1 MTVSVCGTLDEILHP
16 ASADFRSLPD
26 LIGGLMDRLAGR
38 APLRGGALWLQDMGT
53 LVLAQDRAGG
63 RLCWTAGG
71 DPNDA
76 AADPEAVVVPITYA
90 DAPVGEMRLVL
101 DHAPD
106 GAAPEAPI
114 LQDVARQC
122 GYLAKRYE
130 VRRWAE
136 RRFGRPLMMVGM
148 SQALRELDA
157 FLEQAAHSALPVLL
171 TGEFGTEKAQLA
183 AAIHGCGPRRDGPF
197 VQINGADPAGTPADW
212 FARAAG
218 GTLFLSG
225 VDEMTPALQG
235 QIVQHMPSQLGQWLD
250 APGGWTHS
258 GNGAGNGMTSGMANG
273 MGSPRVIASTTADLR
288 KLAEEG
294 RFSRPLLAELDFLC
308 ATVPP
313 LRDRPADIEPL
324 VLAALDR
331 HGGRADETRTDELIA
346 LCKAH
351 NWPENLFELER
362 VIARLAVMT
371 GGKPIRHGDVRRH
384 APWMVGGAMP
394 AYAESTI
401 QPADQSV
408 GQSETAPVPP
418 PAPAPADHWV
428 HCALT
433 RDPAALARLH
443 GGLRKALVFLGE
455 RFADPI
461 TLDEL
466 SRQAHVSPSHLS
478 YLFRTELQISFKGLL
493 GRIRIHKA
501 QEILAADRRLP
512 ITEVAMN
519 VGYGDL
525 SHFEKSFR
533 RIVGQ
538 SPREYRRNLPGT
550 AVRG

>member
-1 MTVSVCGTLDEILHP
+1 MSLPVCGTLDEILHP

-26 LIGGLMDRLAGR
+26 LIGGLMGRLADR

-53 LVLAQDRAGG
+53 LVLARDGADGG
-63 RLCWTAGG
+63 LCWTADG

-76 AADPEAVVVPITYA
+76 AAHPEAVVVPITYA
-90 DAPVGEMRLVL
+90 DTPVGEMRLVL
-101 DHAPD
+101 DRAPD
-106 GAAPEAPI
+106 GPADDAPI
-114 LQDVARQC
+114 LHDVARQC

-148 SQALRELDA
+148 SRALRELDA

-171 TGEFGTEKAQLA
+171 TGEFGTEKALLA

-197 VQINGADPAGTPADW
+197 VQVNGADPAGAPGEW

-250 APGGWTHS
+250 APGGWTLS
-258 GNGAGNGMTSGMANG
+258 ATGAASGMASG
-273 MGSPRVIASTTADLR
+273 MEEPRVIASTTADLR
-288 KLAEEG
+288 RRADEG

-324 VLAALDR
+324 VVAALDR

-351 NWPENLFELER
+351 SWPENLFELER
-362 VIARLAVMT
+362 VIARLAVMS

-394 AYAESTI
+394 AEPPRSADSVPDPDSRPEAHPDAE
-401 QPADQSV
+401 
-408 GQSETAPVPP
+408 PVPR
-418 PAPAPADHWV
+418 PAPADHWV
-428 HCALT
+428 RCALT
-433 RDPAALARLH
+433 RDQAALARLH

-478 YLFRTELQISFKGLL
+478 YLFRTELQTSFKGLL

-501 QEILAADRRLP
+501 REILAADRRLP

-533 RIVGQ
+533 RLVGE
-538 SPREYRRNLPGT
+538 SPREYRRNLPE
-550 AVRG
+550 AAARG

>member
-1 MTVSVCGTLDEILHP
+1 MG
-16 ASADFRSLPD
+16 
-26 LIGGLMDRLAGR
+26 RLADR

-53 LVLAQDRAGG
+53 LVLAQDRSGG
-63 RLCWTAGG
+63 RLCWTADG

-101 DHAPD
+101 DRAPD
-106 GAAPEAPI
+106 GAAPEAPM
-114 LQDVARQC
+114 LRDVARQC

-148 SQALRELDA
+148 SPALRELDA

-197 VQINGADPAGTPADW
+197 VQVNGADPAGTPADW
-212 FARAAG
+212 FARTAG

-250 APGGWTHS
+250 APGGWPLSAT
-258 GNGAGNGMTSGMANG
+258 GAAAGMASGMRE
-273 MGSPRVIASTTADLR
+273 PRVIASTTADLR
-288 KLAEEG
+288 RLAEEG

-351 NWPENLFELER
+351 SWPENLFELER

-371 GGKPIRHGDVRRH
+371 GGRPIRHGDVRRH

-394 AYAESTI
+394 ADPAAGIHPVGHPNGHPEPVSVVPPVPS
-401 QPADQSV
+401 PADN
-408 GQSETAPVPP
+408 
-418 PAPAPADHWV
+418 WV

-433 RDPAALARLH
+433 RDQDALARLH

-478 YLFRTELQISFKGLL
+478 YLFRTELQTSFKGLL

-501 QEILAADRRLP
+501 RELLAADRRLP
-512 ITEVAMN
+512 ITEVAMS

-533 RIVGQ
+533 RLVGE
-538 SPREYRRNLPGT
+538 SPREYRRNLPG
-550 AVRG
+550 AGRRP

>member
-1 MTVSVCGTLDEILHP
+1 
-16 ASADFRSLPD
+16 
-26 LIGGLMDRLAGR
+26 MDRLADR

-53 LVLAQDRAGG
+53 LVLAQNRAGG
-63 RLCWTAGG
+63 RLCWTADG
-71 DPNDA
+71 DPNAA

-90 DAPVGEMRLVL
+90 DTPVGEMRLVL
-101 DHAPD
+101 DRAPD
-106 GAAPEAPI
+106 GAPPEAPL
-114 LQDVARQC
+114 LQDIARQC

-130 VRRWAE
+130 LRRWAE

-148 SQALRELDA
+148 SPALRELDA

-183 AAIHGCGPRRDGPF
+183 AAIHGCGPRRDAPF
-197 VQINGADPAGTPADW
+197 VQVNGADPAGTPADW

-235 QIVQHMPSQLGQWLD
+235 QILQHMPSQLGQWLD
-250 APGGWTHS
+250 APGGWTPS
-258 GNGAGNGMTSGMANG
+258 ANGVANGMANG
-273 MGSPRVIASTTADLR
+273 TGGPRVIASTTADLR
-288 KLAEEG
+288 RLAAAG

-324 VLAALDR
+324 VLAALER
-331 HGGRADETRTDELIA
+331 HGGRTDETRTDELIA
-346 LCKAH
+346 LCKAYS
-351 NWPENLFELER
+351 WPENLFELER

-371 GGKPIRHGDVRRH
+371 GGGPIRHGDVHRH

-394 AYAESTI
+394 ADPESGI
-401 QPADQSV
+401 HPVGHPVGHPEPASV
-408 GQSETAPVPP
+408 VPP
-418 PAPAPADHWV
+418 ASSPADHWV
-428 HCALT
+428 RCALT
-433 RDPAALARLH
+433 RDQDVLARLH

-478 YLFRTELQISFKGLL
+478 YLFRTELQTSFKGLL

-501 QEILAADRRLP
+501 RELLAADRRLP
-512 ITEVAMN
+512 ITEVAMS

-533 RIVGQ
+533 RLVGQ
-538 SPREYRRNLPGT
+538 SPREYRRNLSGAAAPG
-550 AVRG
+550 

>member
-26 LIGGLMDRLAGR
+26 LIGGLMDRLADR

-63 RLCWTAGG
+63 RLCWTADG

-273 MGSPRVIASTTADLR
+273 MGSLRVIASTTADLR
-288 KLAEEG
+288 RLAEEG

-351 NWPENLFELER
+351 SWPENLFELER

-408 GQSETAPVPP
+408 GQSEAAPVPP
-418 PAPAPADHWV
+418 PTPAPADHWV
-428 HCALT
+428 YCALT

-478 YLFRTELQISFKGLL
+478 YLFRTELHTSFKGLL

-550 AVRG
+550 PARG

>member
-1 MTVSVCGTLDEILHP
+1 
-16 ASADFRSLPD
+16 
-26 LIGGLMDRLAGR
+26 MDRLVDR

-63 RLCWTAGG
+63 RLCWTADG
-71 DPNDA
+71 DPNEA
-76 AADPEAVVVPITYA
+76 AANPEAVVVPITYA

-101 DHAPD
+101 DRAPD

-148 SQALRELDA
+148 SPALRELDA

-197 VQINGADPAGTPADW
+197 VQVNGADPVGTPADW

-225 VDEMTPALQG
+225 VDEMTPSLQG

-250 APGGWTHS
+250 APGGWTLS
-258 GNGAGNGMTSGMANG
+258 AGGAAAGMASGMGN
-273 MGSPRVIASTTADLR
+273 PRVIASTTADLR
-288 KLAEEG
+288 RLAEEG

-324 VLAALDR
+324 VLAALER

-351 NWPENLFELER
+351 SWPENLFELER

-371 GGKPIRHGDVRRH
+371 GGRPIRHGDVRRH

-394 AYAESTI
+394 AAPDSGPHPEAH
-401 QPADQSV
+401 PEAV
-408 GQSETAPVPP
+408 PTAPPAPP
-418 PAPAPADHWV
+418 PADRWV
-428 HCALT
+428 RCALT
-433 RDPAALARLH
+433 RDQDALARLH
-443 GGLRKALVFLGE
+443 GGLRKALLFLGE

-478 YLFRTELQISFKGLL
+478 YLFRTELQTSFKGLL

-501 QEILAADRRLP
+501 RELLAAERRLP
-512 ITEVAMN
+512 ITEVAMS

-533 RIVGQ
+533 RLVGE
-538 SPREYRRNLPGT
+538 SPREYRRNLT

>member
-1 MTVSVCGTLDEILHP
+1 MSLSVVSPPVCGTLDEILHP

-26 LIGGLMDRLAGR
+26 LIGGLMGRLAER

-53 LVLAQDRAGG
+53 LVLARDGAGG
-63 RLCWTAGG
+63 GRCWTADG

-90 DAPVGEMRLVL
+90 DTPVGEMRLVL
-101 DHAPD
+101 DRAPD
-106 GAAPEAPI
+106 GAAPDAPI
-114 LQDVARQC
+114 LHDVARQC

-148 SQALRELDA
+148 SRALRELDA

-171 TGEFGTEKAQLA
+171 TGEFGTEKALLA

-197 VQINGADPAGTPADW
+197 VQVNGADPAGAPADW

-225 VDEMTPALQG
+225 VDEMTPALQS
-235 QIVQHMPSQLGQWLD
+235 QIVQHMPSHLGQWLD
-250 APGGWTHS
+250 APGGWTLS
-258 GNGAGNGMTSGMANG
+258 ANGAANGAANG
-273 MGSPRVIASTTADLR
+273 MEGPRVIASTTADLR
-288 KLAEEG
+288 QRAEEG

-346 LCKAH
+346 LCRAH
-351 NWPENLFELER
+351 SWPENLFELER

-394 AYAESTI
+394 AE
-401 QPADQSV
+401 PMPGADR
-408 GQSETAPVPP
+408 TLNPDAAPVPP
-418 PAPAPADHWV
+418 PDPSPADRWV
-428 HCALT
+428 HSALT
-433 RDPAALARLH
+433 RDQTALAPLH
-443 GGLRKALVFLGE
+443 GGLRKALAFLGE
-455 RFADPI
+455 RYADPI

-478 YLFRTELQISFKGLL
+478 YLFRTELRTSFKGLL

-501 QEILAADRRLP
+501 REILAADRRLP
-512 ITEVAMN
+512 ITEVAMS

-533 RIVGQ
+533 RVVGQ

-550 AVRG
+550 AAGG

>member
-26 LIGGLMDRLAGR
+26 LIGGLMGRLADR

-63 RLCWTAGG
+63 RLRWTEDG

-90 DAPVGEMRLVL
+90 DTPVGEMRLVL
-101 DHAPD
+101 DQAPD
-106 GAAPEAPI
+106 GVAPEAPI

-148 SQALRELDA
+148 SPALRELDA

-171 TGEFGTEKAQLA
+171 TGEFGTEKAPLA

-258 GNGAGNGMTSGMANG
+258 GNGAGNGMANG
-273 MGSPRVIASTTADLR
+273 MGSPRVIASTTADLPAGWRR
-288 KLAEEG
+288 KG
-294 RFSRPLLAELDFLC
+294 RFSRSLLAELDFLC

-313 LRDRPADIEPL
+313 LRDRPGGHRAAGPRRPRPPRRTRRRDAD
-324 VLAALDR
+324 R
-331 HGGRADETRTDELIA
+331 RTDR
-346 LCKAH
+346 
-351 NWPENLFELER
+351 P
-362 VIARLAVMT
+362 VQGPQLAGEPVRT
-371 GGKPIRHGDVRRH
+371 GAGDRPAGGDDRGPADPPWRRAPPRPLDGRRRH
-384 APWMVGGAMP
+384 AGPRG
-394 AYAESTI
+394 
-401 QPADQSV
+401 
-408 GQSETAPVPP
+408 
-418 PAPAPADHWV
+418 V
-428 HCALT
+428 HHPT
-433 RDPAALARLH
+433 
-443 GGLRKALVFLGE
+443 G
-455 RFADPI
+455 
-461 TLDEL
+461 
-466 SRQAHVSPSHLS
+466 
-478 YLFRTELQISFKGLL
+478 
-493 GRIRIHKA
+493 
-501 QEILAADRRLP
+501 
-512 ITEVAMN
+512 
-519 VGYGDL
+519 
-525 SHFEKSFR
+525 
-533 RIVGQ
+533 
-538 SPREYRRNLPGT
+538 
-550 AVRG
+550 

>member
-26 LIGGLMDRLAGR
+26 LIGGLMGRLADR

-53 LVLAQDRAGG
+53 LVLAQDRSGG
-63 RLCWTAGG
+63 RLCWTADG

-101 DHAPD
+101 DRAPD
-106 GAAPEAPI
+106 GAAPEAPM
-114 LQDVARQC
+114 LRDVARQC

-148 SQALRELDA
+148 SPALRELDA

-197 VQINGADPAGTPADW
+197 VQVNGADPAGTPADW

-250 APGGWTHS
+250 TPGGWPLSTT
-258 GNGAGNGMTSGMANG
+258 GAAAGMASGMG
-273 MGSPRVIASTTADLR
+273 EPRVIASTTADLR
-288 KLAEEG
+288 RLAEEG

-351 NWPENLFELER
+351 SWPENLFELER

-371 GGKPIRHGDVRRH
+371 GGRPIRHGDVRRH

-394 AYAESTI
+394 AD
-401 QPADQSV
+401 PAAGIHPVGHPNGHPEPVSV
-408 GQSETAPVPP
+408 VPPVPS
-418 PAPAPADHWV
+418 PADHWV

-433 RDPAALARLH
+433 RDQDALARLH

-478 YLFRTELQISFKGLL
+478 YLFRTELQTSFKGLL

-501 QEILAADRRLP
+501 RELLAADRRLP
-512 ITEVAMN
+512 ITEVAMS

-533 RIVGQ
+533 RLVGE
-538 SPREYRRNLPGT
+538 SPREYRRNLPG
-550 AVRG
+550 AGRRP

>member
-1 MTVSVCGTLDEILHP
+1 MTVSVGGALDEILHP
-16 ASADFRSLPD
+16 GSADFRSLPD
-26 LIGGLMDRLAGR
+26 LIGGLMDRLVDR

-63 RLCWTAGG
+63 RLCWTADG
-71 DPNDA
+71 DPNEA

-101 DHAPD
+101 DRAPD
-106 GAAPEAPI
+106 GAPPEAPI

-148 SQALRELDA
+148 SPALRELDA

-197 VQINGADPAGTPADW
+197 VQVNGADPVGTPADW

-250 APGGWTHS
+250 APGGWTLS
-258 GNGAGNGMTSGMANG
+258 VTGPATGMASGMG
-273 MGSPRVIASTTADLR
+273 GPRVIASTTADLR
-288 KLAEEG
+288 RLAGEG

-324 VLAALDR
+324 VLAALER

-351 NWPENLFELER
+351 SWPENLFELER

-371 GGKPIRHGDVRRH
+371 GGRPIRHGDVRRH

-394 AYAESTI
+394 AAPDSGPHPVDHAES
-401 QPADQSV
+401 V
-408 GQSETAPVPP
+408 PVAS
-418 PAPAPADHWV
+418 PAPPSADRWV
-428 HCALT
+428 RCALT
-433 RDPAALARLH
+433 RDPDALARLH
-443 GGLRKALVFLGE
+443 GGLRKALLFLGE

-478 YLFRTELQISFKGLL
+478 YLFRTELQTSFKGLL

-501 QEILAADRRLP
+501 RELLAAERRLP
-512 ITEVAMN
+512 ITEVAMS

-533 RIVGQ
+533 RLVGE
-538 SPREYRRNLPGT
+538 SPREYRRNLT
-550 AVRG
+550 AARG

>member
-1 MTVSVCGTLDEILHP
+1 MG
-16 ASADFRSLPD
+16 
-26 LIGGLMDRLAGR
+26 RLADR

-101 DHAPD
+101 DRASD

-136 RRFGRPLMMVGM
+136 RRFGRPLLMVGM
-148 SQALRELDA
+148 SRALRELDA

-171 TGEFGTEKAQLA
+171 TGEFGTEKAQFA

-197 VQINGADPAGTPADW
+197 VQVNGADPAGTPADW
-212 FARAAG
+212 VARAAG

-250 APGGWTHS
+250 APGGWTLS
-258 GNGAGNGMTSGMANG
+258 ANGAGNGMVNGMANG
-273 MGSPRVIASTTADLR
+273 TGGPRVIASTTADLR
-288 KLAEEG
+288 RLAEEG

-351 NWPENLFELER
+351 SWPENLFELER

-371 GGKPIRHGDVRRH
+371 GGRPIRHGDVRRH

-394 AYAESTI
+394 AE
-401 QPADQSV
+401 PAPAAHPDAV
-408 GQSETAPVPP
+408 PVPP
-418 PAPAPADHWV
+418 PAPSPADHWV
-428 HCALT
+428 RCALT
-433 RDPAALARLH
+433 RDQDALARLH
-443 GGLRKALVFLGE
+443 GGLRKALLFLGE

-461 TLDEL
+461 TLDAL

-478 YLFRTELQISFKGLL
+478 YLFRTELQTSFKGLL

-501 QEILAADRRLP
+501 RELLAADRRLP
-512 ITEVAMN
+512 ITEVAMS

-533 RIVGQ
+533 RLVGE
-538 SPREYRRNLPGT
+538 SPREYRRNLSGA

>member
-26 LIGGLMDRLAGR
+26 LIGGLMGRLADR

-63 RLCWTAGG
+63 RLCWTADG

-101 DHAPD
+101 DRAPD

-136 RRFGRPLMMVGM
+136 RRFGRPLLMVGM
-148 SQALRELDA
+148 SPALRELDA

-183 AAIHGCGPRRDGPF
+183 AAIHGSGPRRDGPF
-197 VQINGADPAGTPADW
+197 VQVNGADPAGAPADW

-250 APGGWTHS
+250 APGGWALAAS
-258 GNGAGNGMTSGMANG
+258 GAANG
-273 MGSPRVIASTTADLR
+273 IGGPRVIASTTADLR
-288 KLAEEG
+288 RLAEEG

-324 VLAALDR
+324 VLAALER
-331 HGGRADETRTDELIA
+331 HGGRADEMRTDELIA
-346 LCKAH
+346 LCMAYS
-351 NWPENLFELER
+351 WPENLFELER

-371 GGKPIRHGDVRRH
+371 GGRPIRHGDVRRH

-394 AYAESTI
+394 ADPESGI
-401 QPADQSV
+401 HPVGHPNGHPEPASV
-408 GQSETAPVPP
+408 VP
-418 PAPAPADHWV
+418 PAPSPVDHWV

-433 RDPAALARLH
+433 RDQDALARLH

-461 TLDEL
+461 TLDAL

-478 YLFRTELQISFKGLL
+478 YLFRTELQTSFKGLL

-501 QEILAADRRLP
+501 RELLATDRRLP
-512 ITEVAMN
+512 ITEVAMS

-533 RIVGQ
+533 RLVGE
-538 SPREYRRNLPGT
+538 SPREYRRNLT
-550 AVRG
+550 AATARG

>member
-1 MTVSVCGTLDEILHP
+1 MTPSVGGALDEILHP
-16 ASADFRSLPD
+16 APADFRSLPD
-26 LIGGLMDRLAGR
+26 LIGGLMGRLADR

-63 RLCWTAGG
+63 RLCWTADG

-101 DHAPD
+101 DRAPD

-148 SQALRELDA
+148 SRALRELDA

-171 TGEFGTEKAQLA
+171 AGEFGTEKAQLA

-197 VQINGADPAGTPADW
+197 VQVNGADPAGTPADW

-250 APGGWTHS
+250 ASGGLTPAAS
-258 GNGAGNGMTSGMANG
+258 GAAGGRAE
-273 MGSPRVIASTTADLR
+273 PRVIASTTADLR
-288 KLAEEG
+288 RLAEEG

-324 VLAALDR
+324 VVAALER

-351 NWPENLFELER
+351 SWPENLFELER

-371 GGKPIRHGDVRRH
+371 GGRPIRHGDVRRH
-384 APWMVGGAMP
+384 APWMVDGAMP
-394 AYAESTI
+394 ADPESAAH
-401 QPADQSV
+401 PA
-408 GQSETAPVPP
+408 GYPETAP
-418 PAPAPADHWV
+418 PAPRASSPADHWV
-428 HCALT
+428 RCALT
-433 RDPAALARLH
+433 RDQDALARLH

-461 TLDEL
+461 TLNEL

-478 YLFRTELQISFKGLL
+478 YLFRTELQTSFKGLL

-501 QEILAADRRLP
+501 CELLAAERRLP
-512 ITEVAMN
+512 ITEVAMS

-533 RIVGQ
+533 RLVGE
-538 SPREYRRNLPGT
+538 SPREYRRNLT
-550 AVRG
+550 AARG

>member
-1 MTVSVCGTLDEILHP
+1 MTPSVGGALDEILHP
-16 ASADFRSLPD
+16 ASADFRSLPE
-26 LIGGLMDRLAGR
+26 LIGGLMGRLADR

-63 RLCWTAGG
+63 RLRWTEDG

-101 DHAPD
+101 DRAPD
-106 GAAPEAPI
+106 GAVPEAPI

-148 SQALRELDA
+148 SPALRELDA

-197 VQINGADPAGTPADW
+197 VQVNGADPAGTPADW

-250 APGGWTHS
+250 ASGGWTLS
-258 GNGAGNGMTSGMANG
+258 ANGAASGMGA
-273 MGSPRVIASTTADLR
+273 PRVIASTTADLR
-288 KLAEEG
+288 RLAEEG

-324 VLAALDR
+324 VLAALER

-351 NWPENLFELER
+351 SWPENLFELER

-371 GGKPIRHGDVRRH
+371 GGRPIRQGDVRRH
-384 APWMVGGAMP
+384 APWMVGGATTATPEAGPHP
-394 AYAESTI
+394 AGHPGGHPEC
-401 QPADQSV
+401 
-408 GQSETAPVPP
+408 
-418 PAPAPADHWV
+418 APADPPASSPADRWV
-428 HCALT
+428 GCALT
-433 RDPAALARLH
+433 RDQDALARLH
-443 GGLRKALVFLGE
+443 GGLRKALLFLGE

-478 YLFRTELQISFKGLL
+478 YLFRTELQTSFKGLL

-501 QEILAADRRLP
+501 RELLAADRRLP
-512 ITEVAMN
+512 ITEVAMC

-533 RIVGQ
+533 RLVGE
-538 SPREYRRNLPGT
+538 SPREYRRNLTG
-550 AVRG
+550 AAARG

>member
-1 MTVSVCGTLDEILHP
+1 MTVSVGGALDEILHP

-26 LIGGLMDRLAGR
+26 LIGGLMDRLADR
-38 APLRGGALWLQDMGT
+38 TPLRGGALWLQDMGT

-63 RLCWTAGG
+63 RVCWTADG
-71 DPNDA
+71 DPNEA

-101 DHAPD
+101 DRAPD

-114 LQDVARQC
+114 LHDVARQC

-148 SQALRELDA
+148 SPALRELDA

-171 TGEFGTEKAQLA
+171 TGEFGTEKAPLA

-197 VQINGADPAGTPADW
+197 VQVNGADPAGTPADW

-250 APGGWTHS
+250 APGGWTLS
-258 GNGAGNGMTSGMANG
+258 AAGAGSGMSGG
-273 MGSPRVIASTTADLR
+273 MEGPRVIASTTADLR
-288 KLAEEG
+288 RLAEDG

-324 VLAALDR
+324 VLAALER

-351 NWPENLFELER
+351 SWPENLFELER

-371 GGKPIRHGDVRRH
+371 GGRPIRHGDVRRH

-394 AYAESTI
+394 ADPGAAAHPAGHAE
-401 QPADQSV
+401 A
-408 GQSETAPVPP
+408 APVVP
-418 PAPAPADHWV
+418 PASSPADHWV
-428 HCALT
+428 RCALT
-433 RDPAALARLH
+433 RDQGALTRLH
-443 GGLRKALVFLGE
+443 GGLRKALMFLGE

-478 YLFRTELQISFKGLL
+478 YLFRTELQTSFKGLL

-501 QEILAADRRLP
+501 RELLAADRRLP
-512 ITEVAMN
+512 ITEVAMS

-533 RIVGQ
+533 RLVGE
-538 SPREYRRNLPGT
+538 SPREYRRNLAEP
-550 AVRG
+550 AARG

>member
-1 MTVSVCGTLDEILHP
+1 MTVSVGGALDEILHP
-16 ASADFRSLPD
+16 GSADFRSLPD
-26 LIGGLMDRLAGR
+26 LIGGLMDRLVDR

-63 RLCWTAGG
+63 RLCWTADG
-71 DPNDA
+71 DPNEA

-101 DHAPD
+101 DRAPD

-148 SQALRELDA
+148 SPALRELDA

-197 VQINGADPAGTPADW
+197 VQVNGADPVGTPADW

-225 VDEMTPALQG
+225 VDEMTPSLQG

-250 APGGWTHS
+250 APGGWTLS
-258 GNGAGNGMTSGMANG
+258 AGGAAAGMASGMGN
-273 MGSPRVIASTTADLR
+273 PRVIASTTADLR
-288 KLAEEG
+288 RLAEEG

-324 VLAALDR
+324 VLAALER

-351 NWPENLFELER
+351 SWPENLFELER

-371 GGKPIRHGDVRRH
+371 GGRPIRHGDVRRH

-394 AYAESTI
+394 AAPDSGPHPEDH
-401 QPADQSV
+401 PEAV
-408 GQSETAPVPP
+408 PTAPPAPP
-418 PAPAPADHWV
+418 PADRWV
-428 HCALT
+428 RCALT
-433 RDPAALARLH
+433 RDQDALARLH
-443 GGLRKALVFLGE
+443 GGLRKALLFLGE

-478 YLFRTELQISFKGLL
+478 YLFRTELQTSFKGLL

-501 QEILAADRRLP
+501 RELLAAERRLP
-512 ITEVAMN
+512 ITEVAMS

-533 RIVGQ
+533 RLVGE
-538 SPREYRRNLPGT
+538 SPREYRRNLT

>member
-1 MTVSVCGTLDEILHP
+1 MTPSAMSPSVGGALDEILHP

-26 LIGGLMDRLAGR
+26 LIGGLMDRLADR
-38 APLRGGALWLQDMGT
+38 APLRGGALWLQEMGT

-63 RLCWTAGG
+63 GLCWTADG

-76 AADPEAVVVPITYA
+76 AANPEAVVVPITYA

-101 DHAPD
+101 DRAPD
-106 GAAPEAPI
+106 GAAPAAPI
-114 LQDVARQC
+114 LHDVARQC

-148 SQALRELDA
+148 SRALRELDA

-171 TGEFGTEKAQLA
+171 TGEFGTEKALLA
-183 AAIHGCGPRRDGPF
+183 AAIHGCGARRDGPF
-197 VQINGADPAGTPADW
+197 VQVNGADPAGTPADW

-225 VDEMTPALQG
+225 VDEMTPALQS
-235 QIVQHMPSQLGQWLD
+235 QIVQHMPSHLGQWLD
-250 APGGWTHS
+250 APGGWTPS
-258 GNGAGNGMTSGMANG
+258 ANGAGNGMAGG
-273 MGSPRVIASTTADLR
+273 PRVIASTTADLR
-288 KLAEEG
+288 QRADEG

-351 NWPENLFELER
+351 SWPENLFELER

-394 AYAESTI
+394 AE
-401 QPADQSV
+401 PAIAAHPGAHPDA
-408 GQSETAPVPP
+408 APVPP
-418 PAPAPADHWV
+418 PFPAAADHWV

-433 RDPAALARLH
+433 RDPSALARLH
-443 GGLRKALVFLGE
+443 GGLRKALTFLGE
-455 RFADPI
+455 RYADPI

-478 YLFRTELQISFKGLL
+478 YLFRTELQTSFKGLL

-501 QEILAADRRLP
+501 RELLAADRRLP
-512 ITEVAMN
+512 ITEVAMS

-533 RIVGQ
+533 RLVGE
-538 SPREYRRNLPGT
+538 SPREYRRNLPG
-550 AVRG
+550 AAAHG

>member
-1 MTVSVCGTLDEILHP
+1 MTLSVCGTLDEILHP

-26 LIGGLMDRLAGR
+26 LIGGLMGRLADR

-63 RLCWTAGG
+63 RLCWTADG

-101 DHAPD
+101 DRKPD

-114 LQDVARQC
+114 LHDVARQC

-148 SQALRELDA
+148 SPALRELDA

-197 VQINGADPAGTPADW
+197 VQVNGADPAGTPADW

-218 GTLFLSG
+218 GTLLLSG

-250 APGGWTHS
+250 APGGWTLS
-258 GNGAGNGMTSGMANG
+258 ANGVSNGMANG
-273 MGSPRVIASTTADLR
+273 TGGPRVIASTTADLR
-288 KLAEEG
+288 RLAEDG

-313 LRDRPADIEPL
+313 LRDRPTDIEPL
-324 VLAALDR
+324 VLAALER

-346 LCKAH
+346 LCKAYS
-351 NWPENLFELER
+351 WPENLFELER

-371 GGKPIRHGDVRRH
+371 GGRPIRHGDVRRH

-394 AYAESTI
+394 AEPESDI
-401 QPADQSV
+401 HPV
-408 GQSETAPVPP
+408 GHPKVAPLSPP
-418 PAPAPADHWV
+418 VPAPADHWV

-433 RDPAALARLH
+433 RDQDALARLH

-478 YLFRTELQISFKGLL
+478 YLFRTELQTSFKGLL

-501 QEILAADRRLP
+501 RELLAACRRLP
-512 ITEVAMN
+512 ITEVAMS

-533 RIVGQ
+533 RLVGQ
-538 SPREYRRNLPGT
+538 SPREYRRNLSGD
-550 AVRG
+550 AAHG

>member
-1 MTVSVCGTLDEILHP
+1 MSLSVVSPPVCGTLDEILHP
-16 ASADFRSLPD
+16 ASTDFRSLPD
-26 LIGGLMDRLAGR
+26 LIGGLMGRLAER
-38 APLRGGALWLQDMGT
+38 APRRGGALWLQDMGT
-53 LVLAQDRAGG
+53 LVLARDGTGGG
-63 RLCWTAGG
+63 RCWTADG

-90 DAPVGEMRLVL
+90 DTPLGEMRLVL
-101 DHAPD
+101 DRAPD
-106 GAAPEAPI
+106 GAAPDAPI
-114 LQDVARQC
+114 LHDVARQC

-148 SQALRELDA
+148 SRALRELDA

-171 TGEFGTEKAQLA
+171 TGEFGTEKALLA

-197 VQINGADPAGTPADW
+197 VQVSGADPAGTPADW

-218 GTLFLSG
+218 GPLFLSG

-235 QIVQHMPSQLGQWLD
+235 QIVQHMPSHLGQWLD
-250 APGGWTHS
+250 APGGWTLS
-258 GNGAGNGMTSGMANG
+258 ANGAANG
-273 MGSPRVIASTTADLR
+273 MADGMGGPRVIASTTADLR
-288 KLAEEG
+288 RRAEEG

-351 NWPENLFELER
+351 SWPENLFELER

-394 AYAESTI
+394 AE
-401 QPADQSV
+401 PMPGADRTLHPD
-408 GQSETAPVPP
+408 TAPVPP
-418 PAPAPADHWV
+418 PDPSPADRWV
-428 HCALT
+428 HGALT
-433 RDPAALARLH
+433 RDQAALAPLH
-443 GGLRKALVFLGE
+443 GGLRKALAFLGE
-455 RFADPI
+455 RYADPI

-478 YLFRTELQISFKGLL
+478 YLFRTELRTSFKGLL

-501 QEILAADRRLP
+501 REILAADRRLP
-512 ITEVAMN
+512 ITEVAMS

-533 RIVGQ
+533 RVVGQ

-550 AVRG
+550 AAGG

>member
-1 MTVSVCGTLDEILHP
+1 MTLPVCGSLDEILHP

-26 LIGGLMDRLAGR
+26 LIGGLMGRLADR

-63 RLCWTAGG
+63 RLRWTEDG

-101 DHAPD
+101 DRAPD

-114 LQDVARQC
+114 LHDVARQC

-148 SQALRELDA
+148 SPALRELDA

-197 VQINGADPAGTPADW
+197 VQVNGADPAGTPADW

-250 APGGWTHS
+250 APDGWTMP
-258 GNGAGNGMTSGMANG
+258 GNGAGNGMGG
-273 MGSPRVIASTTADLR
+273 PRVIASTTADLR
-288 KLAEEG
+288 RLAEEG

-351 NWPENLFELER
+351 SWPENLFELER

-371 GGKPIRHGDVRRH
+371 GGRPIRHGDVRRH
-384 APWMVGGAMP
+384 APWMVGGVLP
-394 AYAESTI
+394 ADAESGI
-401 QPADQSV
+401 HPVGHPVDHPNGHPEAASV
-408 GQSETAPVPP
+408 AP
-418 PAPAPADHWV
+418 PAASPADHWV
-428 HCALT
+428 RCALT
-433 RDPAALARLH
+433 RDQDALARLH

-478 YLFRTELQISFKGLL
+478 YLFRTELQTSFKGLL

-501 QEILAADRRLP
+501 RELLAVDRRLP
-512 ITEVAMN
+512 ITEVAMS

-533 RIVGQ
+533 RLVGE
-538 SPREYRRNLPGT
+538 SPREYRRNLTG
-550 AVRG
+550 AAAHR